1 MTERR
6 KDMVMV
12 RSESEVDE
20 EVVFHQSLSSDYDC
34 DRAKELKAFDDSKA
48 GVKGLV
54 DAGVAKIP
62 RIFVRP
68 PDEPQLQGIGNK
80 LTPSNLI
87 RNLKIPVIDLG
98 LAGTGSHSEPEGQ
111 MINISRCN
119 REDIVDELRRASEVW
134 GFFQVVNH
142 GISARLLDDMLEA
155 TRRFHEQPVEVKM
168 DFYTRE
174 LVNKVKFSSN
184 FDLYQS
190 PAANWRDSLF
200 CVMGPDPPS
209 PDEFPVACRDV
220 LIEFSEQVRRL
231 GVALFELLS
240 EALDLNPDHLKG
252 MDCAAGHV
260 ILCHYY
266 PACPEPELTM
276 GTSKHSDPDF
286 LTILLQDHIGGL
298 QVLHQNHWVDV
309 RPLPG
314 ALVVNIGDLL
324 QLMSN
329 DRFKSVEHRVLA
341 NRVGPR
347 VSVATFFTT
356 HLHPSKKMY
365 GPIKELLS
373 EDYPPIY
380 RETSLTDY
388 IAYYDSKGLDGNSA
402 LTHFKL

>member
-1 MTERR
+1 
-6 KDMVMV
+6 MVMV
-12 RSESEVDE
+12 RSESEVDG
-20 EVVFHQSLSSDYDC
+20 EVEVLHGSNSSDYD
-34 DRAKELKAFDDSKA
+34 RVKELKAFDDSKA
-48 GVKGLV
+48 GVKGLI

-68 PDEPQLQGIGNK
+68 PDELLGSGSGN
-80 LTPSNLI
+80 NLI
-87 RNLKIPVIDLG
+87 PNLVSNLKIPVIDLG
-98 LAGTGSHSEPEGQ
+98 LTASGSHTEPEEHL
-111 MINISRCN
+111 INITRCN
-119 REDIVDELRRASEVW
+119 HKEILDELRRASEMW
-134 GFFQVVNH
+134 GFFQVLNH
-142 GISARLLDDMLEA
+142 GIPTSLLNDMLEA
-155 TRRFHEQPVEVKM
+155 TRRFHEQPPEVKM
-168 DFYTRE
+168 EFYSRE
-174 LVNKVKFSSN
+174 LMRKVKFSSN

-200 CVMGPDPPS
+200 CVMGPDPPC
-209 PDEFPVACRDV
+209 PDELPVACRNV
-220 LIEFSEQVRRL
+220 LVEYSEQVRRL
-231 GVALFELLS
+231 GFALFELLS
-240 EALDLNPDHLKG
+240 EVLDLNPHHLKD
-252 MDCAAGHV
+252 MDCAAGHL

-309 RPLPG
+309 PPLPG

-341 NRVGPR
+341 NCVGPR
-347 VSVATFFTT
+347 VSVACFFTT
-356 HLHPSKKMY
+356 HLHPSTKIY

-380 RETSLTDY
+380 RETSLKDF
-388 IAYYDSKGLDGNSA
+388 ISYYDSKGLDGNSA
-402 LTHFKL
+402 LTHFKLS